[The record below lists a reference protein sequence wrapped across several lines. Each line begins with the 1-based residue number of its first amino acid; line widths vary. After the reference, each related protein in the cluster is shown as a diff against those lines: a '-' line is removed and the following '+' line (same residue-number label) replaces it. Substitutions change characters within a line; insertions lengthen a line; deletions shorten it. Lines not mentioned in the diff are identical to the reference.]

1 MRQRGIILTLFAGFF
16 IYIGGMAGGMTNW
29 INIKSA
35 VLVLG
40 GSVMGALLAYPLKR
54 FQSLW
59 RSLKDAFQD
68 APNEKL
74 SQLIDELSHLTRIR
88 RLHGPMELGNEGNK
102 SSDPFVR
109 KGIDLIVDNYQR
121 YELHHIMEKEIDAYL
136 AAKAS
141 EVSILNTMGR
151 LSPAFGFIGT
161 ILGLMNVLGHIDRV
175 DQIGQGVALA
185 FSTTLYG
192 LLLGH
197 FVFLSLADK
206 LSEYVKSEERRL
218 SLVLEGVLDIFE
230 AKNPFAVS
238 HRLQFYVNPEGPPD
252 RTRGTDPSGEGSSRL
267 SNLMMK
273 LKLRKHHA

>member
-1 MRQRGIILTLFAGFF
+1 MLQRVVILTLFGGFF
-16 IYIGGMAGGMTNW
+16 VFIGTMADGMTNW
-29 INIKSA
+29 IGIKSG

-40 GSVMGALLAYPLKR
+40 GSVMGALLAYPFNR
-54 FQSLW
+54 FQSLG
-59 RSLKDAFQD
+59 RSLKVAFQE

-74 SQLIDELSHLTRIR
+74 TQLIEEISHLTRIR
-88 RLHGPMELGNEGNK
+88 RLYGPMELGNEGNK
-102 SSDPFVR
+102 SSNPFIR

-121 YELHHIMEKEIDAYL
+121 YELHHIMEKEMDAYL

-141 EVSILNTMGR
+141 EIGILNTMGR
-151 LSPAFGFIGT
+151 LCPAFGFIGT
-161 ILGLMNVLGHIDRV
+161 ILGLMNVLSHIDRV
-175 DQIGQGVALA
+175 SQIGQGVALA

-218 SLVLEGVLDIFE
+218 TLVFEGILDIFE

-238 HRLQFYVNPEGPPD
+238 HRLQFYVNPEGLPD
-252 RTRGTDPSGEGSSRL
+252 KVAQNPQAGTGPSWL
-267 SNLMMK
+267 SNLMVK